1 MSEERNERRV
11 FEGENLQVRGADRRK
26 LPRRKSDIQM
36 TLFKYLSI
44 ALVAAL
50 LVKFLG

>member
-1 MSEERNERRV
+1 MSEERNERTV
-11 FEGENLQVRGADRRK
+11 FEGERQARGDDRRK
-26 LPRRKSDIQM
+26 ISRRKSDILM
-36 TLFKYLSI
+36 TFLKYLSV

>member
-11 FEGENLQVRGADRRK
+11 FEGESQQVRGPDRRK
-26 LPRRKSDIQM
+26 LPRRKSDILM
-36 TLFKYLSI
+36 TLFKYLSF
-44 ALVAAL
+44 ALVVSF

>member
-11 FEGENLQVRGADRRK
+11 FEGENLQVRGADRRQR
-26 LPRRKSDIQM
+26 PRRKSDILM
-36 TLFKYLSI
+36 TLFKYLSF
-44 ALVAAL
+44 ALVVSL